1 MQNLCS
7 AYRFSVIYNT
17 SLLLMSA
24 KMSLSILV
32 LEGTTGFPRILA
44 DLSANKFGNLAGIYL
59 RLRIATR
66 WNLPAH
72 D

>member
-7 AYRFSVIYNT
+7 AYRFSVIYT

-32 LEGTTGFPRILA
+32 LEGTIGSPEYLLILA
-44 DLSANKFGNLAGIYL
+44 KFVNLAGIYL
-59 RLRIATR
+59 LRLTIETLKQSE
-66 WNLPAH
+66 NYV
-72 D
+72 